1 MLSMQNNSK
10 MTGLKKSPK
19 PVEVP
24 VKADAFHSEDIFM
37 NKMAENKEYKQQK
50 FSESSEF
57 QNQDV
62 NSPDLLIFM
71 RACFILLITMCKTLN
86 DQSLKIADIS
96 NPNFPLISY
105 TLPTSKPLP
114 CFVTMYERTSSC
126 HCVQSVS
133 VLTTVTA
140 IMSSAGIMVTS
151 WYRWTRLQLQKWKEK
166 VMHWNLVNRA
176 GANFERARFLLID
189 LVSQNSKLINKFM

>member
-1 MLSMQNNSK
+1 
-10 MTGLKKSPK
+10 
-19 PVEVP
+19 
-24 VKADAFHSEDIFM
+24 M

-86 DQSLKIADIS
+86 DQSLKIANIS

-140 IMSSAGIMVTS
+140 IMSSAGIMVTA

-166 VMHWNLVNRA
+166 VMLDIAIFWLNCLSEDA
-176 GANFERARFLLID
+176 AKSIFELNVGI
-189 LVSQNSKLINKFM
+189 VKK